1 MYVYEMY
8 SVHTEPAA
16 WQVTR
21 THVAV
26 VVAVLAAAAGAYVL
40 MRRRRDDGITVTP
53 LRRVCHANGSACTW
67 APAWPGAR
75 AFVSDEVPQAS
86 VAAARPHIA
95 EIAKREGA
103 AYVTGITAVSGSPDG
118 RAFDVTY
125 APALGRKAV
134 SVRVASAKAATAAT
148 QAAPTSAADPVP
160 ATLDTGT
167 FANFSMVSY

>member
-8 SVHTEPAA
+8 SVQPAA
-16 WQVTR
+16 APQITR

-40 MRRRRDDGITVTP
+40 HRRRRDDGIRVTP
-53 LRRVCHANGSACTW
+53 LRRVCHANGTACTW

-75 AFVSDEVPQAS
+75 AFVSDDVAPRT
-86 VAAARPHIA
+86 VAAARPYIA
-95 EIAKREGA
+95 EIAKREGS
-103 AYVTGITAVSGSPDG
+103 AYVTGITAVPGSPDG

-134 SVRVASAKAATAAT
+134 SVRVASARAATAAT
-148 QAAPTSAADPVP
+148 QAAPTSAADPAP

>member
-1 MYVYEMY
+1 MYVYQMY
-8 SVHTEPAA
+8 SVEPAA
-16 WQVTR
+16 PTVTR
-21 THVAV
+21 THIAV

-40 MRRRRDDGITVTP
+40 MRRRRDDGTLKVTP
-53 LRRVCHANGSACTW
+53 LRRVCHANGTACTW

-75 AFVSDEVPQAS
+75 AFVSDEVAPTT

-95 EIAKREGA
+95 EIAKREGS
-103 AYVTGITAVSGSPDG
+103 AYVTGITAVPGSPDG

-134 SVRVASAKAATAAT
+134 SVRVSSARAATAAT
-148 QAAPTSAADPVP
+148 QAAPTSSGDPVP